1 MYITY
6 NMSEHIEVTPVEPV
20 AVDTASIQETTAL
33 IKSAVNNTLHDELKS
48 NLAYLET
55 TVTESLANVK
65 ENLVSVAGESLVEM
79 KNMLP
84 SIAGESIVEIKE
96 NLISSEAL
104 HLLNEPVAYE
114 SLPEVAPNDD
124 VKTLAAILQLTL
136 MQTDGLDKYSISLTP
151 ELKGVLTKLMEDDK
165 YFDDMEKALKEI
177 IQDDKIDAKDVPRIM
192 VLLSDLY
199 AKIRT
204 MKLKFSEKMCGD
216 VLKFIFDLA
225 LKKGIIKMKSED
237 LELLQ
242 CLYSIVDTSIRLMQV
257 QIGSTKKGGLFG
269 CLFTLLGGRS

>member
-1 MYITY
+1 
-6 NMSEHIEVTPVEPV
+6 MSEHIEVTPVEPV
-20 AVDTASIQETTAL
+20 ESDAIQAPV
-33 IKSAVNNTLHDELKS
+33 ANNTLQDELKS
-48 NLAYLET
+48 NLSDLAT
-55 TVTESLANVK
+55 TVNESLADEK

-79 KNMLP
+79 KSMLP
-84 SIAGESIVEIKE
+84 STEGESLVEMKD
-96 NLISSEAL
+96 NFISNEAL
-104 HLLNEPVAYE
+104 HLLNDQAAYAL
-114 SLPEVAPNDD
+114 LPDVAPNDD
-124 VKTLAAILQLTL
+124 VKTLAAILQIMLL
-136 MQTDGLDKYSISLTP
+136 QTDGLDKYSIALTP

-192 VLLSDLY
+192 ILLSDLY

-216 VLKFIFDLA
+216 VLKFVFDLA
-225 LKKGIIKMKSED
+225 LKEGVIKMKSED
-237 LELLQ
+237 LDLLK
-242 CLYSIVDTSIRLMQV
+242 CLYSIVDTSIHLMQV